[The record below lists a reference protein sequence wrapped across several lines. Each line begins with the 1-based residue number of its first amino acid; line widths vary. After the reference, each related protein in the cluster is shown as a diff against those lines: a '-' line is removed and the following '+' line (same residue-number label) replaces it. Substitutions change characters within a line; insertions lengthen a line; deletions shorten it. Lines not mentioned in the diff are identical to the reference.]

1 MIGSSL
7 LEHYEDHWETEMGAW
22 FPGERVVV
30 RGEDLFNSFK
40 SSGWME
46 YLLFVITGKRDAK
59 LAGLIESIWVYCTSF
74 PDPRLWNNRVAMLA
88 STAGSTGVLGISA
101 GIAVSEAKVYGL
113 KPIKGASD
121 LFIKIKKKT
130 DEGFLLSEVVDEEMR
145 IHKVVY
151 GYGRPLA
158 SCDERIAP
166 TISLAKELG
175 YASGYYLNQA
185 LEIEKILYK
194 KYKMKM
200 NIAAVYS
207 ALMLDAGLSVEDTY
221 YLACLSFSAGMFA
234 PFIEAQEKPLGTFFP
249 LRVSRVNYEGVEGH
263 RVWGN
268 KNDK

>member
-1 MIGSSL
+1 MGPSL
-7 LEHYEDHWETEMGAW
+7 LEQYEDNWKTEAGAW

-30 RGEDLFNSFK
+30 KGEDLFASFK

-46 YLLFVITGKRDAK
+46 YLLFVITGKRDPK

-121 LFIKIKKKT
+121 LFIKIKEKI
-130 DEGFLLSEVVDEEMR
+130 DEGLLLTDVVSREMKT
-145 IHKVVY
+145 HKVIY

-158 SCDERIAP
+158 SCDERIVP
-166 TISLAKELG
+166 TIQLAEELG
-175 YASGYYLNQA
+175 FASGCYLKQA

-207 ALMLDAGLSVEDTY
+207 ALMLDAGLSVKDTY

-234 PFIEAQEKPLGTFFP
+234 PFIEAQEKPLGAFFP
-249 LRVSRVNYEGVEGH
+249 LRVSRLNYEGIEGQ
-263 RVWGN
+263 RAWGN
-268 KNDK
+268 KND